1 VVTVIRS
8 FSFQRFISGFVV
20 LGVLTGCRAAPAPDA
35 GFIDQPELMQK
46 SDDLPF
52 DAYWSDPEVNLTSYS
67 KVYIAPVDT
76 SHLLAQGWWDKV
88 NISFDVKE
96 SADKLAGTFQK
107 DMVEGFTDY
116 EGKKY
121 QVVDVPD
128 NETLVVELALVEV
141 VPAKV
146 WLNLVTELFVGGLDE
161 GTTAFEGRL
170 RDGKTRKVIA
180 EMKDRE
186 YGQMSLISV
195 ADLQWYAHS
204 RHTLSRWSDFLPEVI
219 NRKPG
224 EKISKM
230 STVTLRP
237 W

>member
-1 VVTVIRS
+1 M
-8 FSFQRFISGFVV
+8 V
-20 LGVLTGCRAAPAPDA
+20 LAAMGMLAGCRAAPAPDA
-35 GFIDQPELMQK
+35 GFIEQPELMQK

-52 DAYWSDPEVNLTSYS
+52 DAYWSAPDVNLASYT
-67 KVYIAPVDT
+67 KVYIAPVNTD
-76 SHLLAQGWWDKV
+76 HLLSQEWWDKV
-88 NISFDVKE
+88 NVSFDIKE
-96 SADKLAGTFQK
+96 SADKLAKLFQK

-116 EGKKY
+116 DGKKY

-128 NETLVVELALVEV
+128 DQTLMVELALVEV

-146 WLNLVTELFVGGLDE
+146 WLNLVTEIFIGGLDE

-170 RDGKTRKVIA
+170 RDGKTKKVIA
-180 EMKDRE
+180 EFKDRE
-186 YGQMSLISV
+186 YGQMSIISV

-224 EKISKM
+224 ERISKM
-230 STVTLRP
+230 ATVTLRP

>member
-1 VVTVIRS
+1 VETVIRS
-8 FSFQRFISGFVV
+8 FSFQRVIWSLMM
-20 LGVLTGCRAAPAPDA
+20 LGLLAGCRAAPAPDA
-35 GFIDQPELMQK
+35 GFIEQPELMQK
-46 SDDLPF
+46 SDELPF
-52 DAYWSDPEVNLTSYS
+52 DAYWSDPEVNLASYS

-76 SHLLAQGWWDKV
+76 SHLLSQGWWDKV